1 MINAGRIRMVYPE
14 NKAAADHFENLRSQ
28 YAEGVQRV
36 KGIYLFIF
44 LMLIQYVLYCRVQV
58 ALLILKMF

>member
-36 KGIYLFIF
+36 KGEYLFIF
-44 LMLIQYVLYCRVQV
+44 RILIQYVKKRCVSDSKKYYE
-58 ALLILKMF
+58 

>member
-1 MINAGRIRMVYPE
+1 MVYPE

-36 KGIYLFIF
+36 KGRYLFIF
-44 LMLIQYVLYCRVQV
+44 QILIHYGKKLSCVGDSKNVMNNFPISRLM
-58 ALLILKMF
+58 

>member
-1 MINAGRIRMVYPE
+1 MVYPE

-36 KGIYLFIF
+36 KGRYLFIF
-44 LMLIQYVLYCRVQV
+44 RILIQS
-58 ALLILKMF
+58 LLSCVGDSKNVMNNFPISRLM

>member
-1 MINAGRIRMVYPE
+1 MVYPE

-36 KGIYLFIF
+36 KGEYLFIF
-44 LMLIQYVLYCRVQV
+44 RILIHYLIA
-58 ALLILKMF
+58 ALEILKML

>member
-44 LMLIQYVLYCRVQV
+44 RILIQYVNEIMRY
-58 ALLILKMF
+58 

>member
-36 KGIYLFIF
+36 KGKYLFIF
-44 LMLIQYVLYCRVQV
+44 RILIQY
-58 ALLILKMF
+58 LITRCISDSKKYYE

>member
-1 MINAGRIRMVYPE
+1 MVYPE

-36 KGIYLFIF
+36 KGKYLFYFPNSNPVCNEIK
-44 LMLIQYVLYCRVQV
+44 LRY
-58 ALLILKMF
+58 

>member
-1 MINAGRIRMVYPE
+1 MVYPE

-44 LMLIQYVLYCRVQV
+44 LILIQYVM
-58 ALLILKMF
+58 K

>member
-1 MINAGRIRMVYPE
+1 MVYPE

-36 KGIYLFIF
+36 KGKYLFIF
-44 LMLIQYVLYCRVQV
+44 RILINCLMKSRCVRDTKNVMNNFPISRL
-58 ALLILKMF
+58 M